1 MASSTVSV
9 AYDSIRIDEN
19 EVMQSRLNI
28 EDKTRSNLFAWRG
41 QFSPQLIEAML
52 DSYSTEQTI
61 VADPF
66 LGSGTV
72 LYECARKSISAVG
85 TEINPSA
92 YYMAKTYEL
101 CKFDLRQRLALLH
114 HVENHISDVLNMSN
128 PLDELLSIA
137 KNSPS
142 TIIRNVVSL
151 LIVLMDLYNNKFA
164 SELLHDKWDDLRY
177 IISALPYSN
186 ERVHAILCDAR
197 SMEVKDNVIDLIITS
212 PPYINVFNYHQKYRR
227 SVEAL
232 GYDVLKIAK
241 VEVGAN
247 RKNRGNRFLTVI
259 EYCLDMALA
268 LKEMI
273 RVSKPNARIILVV
286 GRESNVLANAFCNS
300 ELIYELASG
309 VFGLPLI
316 LKQQRAFKNKYGQM
330 IYEDILHFSNT
341 KLDQTIFHDELLDAS
356 RKVGISALNEK
367 LSKLD
372 ASDKNYR
379 LLVLAIDNADRVKPS
394 EGMQ

>member
-1 MASSTVSV
+1 
-9 AYDSIRIDEN
+9 
-19 EVMQSRLNI
+19 
-28 EDKTRSNLFAWRG
+28 
-41 QFSPQLIEAML
+41 ML